1 MIEETKAVIF
11 DLDGTLV
18 DSMWMWKD
26 IDIEF
31 LKNYGHDCPPEL
43 QKEIE
48 GMSFTETAEYFI
60 RTFQLPETVEEL
72 KDIWNRI
79 ALDKYAHE
87 TPLKPG
93 AGEFLKYLKGHHIK
107 TGIATSNSRLLL
119 DVFLKERDLEP
130 YIDAVTTSCDVNKG
144 KPEPDVY
151 LKTAEK
157 LQVKPEHCLVFED
170 IPMGILAG
178 KRSGMQVCAIE
189 DDYSI
194 HLTAEKKALAD
205 YYITD
210 FRQVLDHTYEDLRK

>member
-1 MIEETKAVIF
+1 MMLENKEAVIF
-11 DLDGTLV
+11 DLDGTIT
-18 DSMWMWKD
+18 DSMWVWAD
-26 IDIEF
+26 IDRTFFEQRKIPM
-31 LKNYGHDCPPEL
+31 PPTL
-43 QKEIE
+43 NKEIE

-93 AGEFLKYLKGHHIK
+93 AGEILKYLKEHHIK

-157 LQVKPEHCLVFED
+157 LQVNRNIVWYLKTSQWEFWQENGQACRCVPSKMIIPSTLPLRKKRWRITILQISDRFWI
-170 IPMGILAG
+170 IPMRI
-178 KRSGMQVCAIE
+178 
-189 DDYSI
+189 
-194 HLTAEKKALAD
+194 
-205 YYITD
+205 
-210 FRQVLDHTYEDLRK
+210 